1 MEYIHAGNNKQ
12 CLKWVK
18 HSHMNIY
25 IYSEKQET
33 FSRRSI
39 LLRKLSSCWPSAIL
53 TGRYTPTVPILHM
66 AAQVT

>member
-33 FSRRSI
+33 LFQGEAF
-39 LLRKLSSCWPSAIL
+39 CYANSAAV
-53 TGRYTPTVPILHM
+53 G
-66 AAQVT
+66 QVQY